1 METKQKKDGDI
12 ERAQKEGARGE
23 EIRQAK
29 MVEVGAEGRERVRV
43 LQRVNDGGKSGGP
56 GGGAEHHVIVPWKSW
71 AARRK

>member
-1 METKQKKDGDI
+1 MRGHRKREH
-12 ERAQKEGARGE
+12 EGE

-29 MVEVGAEGRERVRV
+29 TVEVGAEGRERVRV
-43 LQRVNDGGKSGGP
+43 LQRVNDGEKSRGP